1 MKEEKNLSE
10 SRCLALCGNSLLSTH
25 TSLFLTIAEDDDPFL
40 KASRKRMSVIPN
52 VTHIHYTAYADP
64 VIRPAS
70 PASSV
75 GTAYGPDQTAFSDL
89 EEQIA
94 QPSFE
99 SKWEDLIGLHHPR
112 KEELVADRDPLL
124 SVPGPNGQLIP
135 IREKKLDPLEE
146 KSLLIVLSFLSC
158 LSNLCSKCFTTGSW
172 LPYDLQ

>member
-1 MKEEKNLSE
+1 
-10 SRCLALCGNSLLSTH
+10 
-25 TSLFLTIAEDDDPFL
+25 
-40 KASRKRMSVIPN
+40 MSVIPN

-89 EEQIA
+89 EEQIPQ
-94 QPSFE
+94 QPFE
-99 SKWEDLIGLHHPR
+99 RKWEALIGLHHPR

-124 SVPGPNGQLIP
+124 SVPGPNGQSIP

-146 KSLLIVLSFLSC
+146 KSS
-158 LSNLCSKCFTTGSW
+158 
-172 LPYDLQ
+172 

>member
-1 MKEEKNLSE
+1 
-10 SRCLALCGNSLLSTH
+10 
-25 TSLFLTIAEDDDPFL
+25 LFLIIADNDDDDPFFTAL
-40 KASRKRMSVIPN
+40 RKRMSVIPN

-89 EEQIA
+89 EEQIP

-146 KSLLIVLSFLSC
+146 KSSSGVLSFYPL
-158 LSNLCSKCFTTGSW
+158 F
-172 LPYDLQ
+172 